1 MVPDKLNI
9 SIWIPSIYVNPPK
22 DLLLKTLILATVLLS
37 TTLYSK
43 GSTSIQL
50 FIQTLILTDAA
61 IAREC
66 SRHLVSRPLW
76 PNVSSKLLE
85 KDSEQQQLC
94 LGSSNAKQLGQ
105 ISETRQK
112 LDWKIREIDGSY
124 LCLQQFDMF
133 LNMKG
138 KIWPETEAVWI
149 CWNFHGRI
157 RETTLGK
164 LIFGG
169 FLLIEITVQR

>member
-1 MVPDKLNI
+1 MGIIEMDFERILGVPFFHSSSH
-9 SIWIPSIYVNPPK
+9 SIM
-22 DLLLKTLILATVLLS
+22 LC
-37 TTLYSK
+37 YSK
-43 GSTSIQL
+43 GSTTSIQL

-133 LNMKG
+133 W
-138 KIWPETEAVWI
+138 IWRARYDRKRKLSEYAGI
-149 CWNFHGRI
+149 CMEEFVKPLWVNLFSAS
-157 RETTLGK
+157 
-164 LIFGG
+164 FC
-169 FLLIEITVQR
+169 